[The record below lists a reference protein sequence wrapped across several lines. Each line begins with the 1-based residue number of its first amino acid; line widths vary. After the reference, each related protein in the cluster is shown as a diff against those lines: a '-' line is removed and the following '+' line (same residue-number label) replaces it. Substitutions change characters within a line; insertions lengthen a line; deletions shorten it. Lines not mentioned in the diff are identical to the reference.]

1 MKEKF
6 DILKYK
12 KIIMLALIIVSITI
26 LITATYITT
35 YNNNIITRE
44 DVITTNMSSKTQKDF
59 EQDFLSNFEEFSIY
73 MSSEEEVK
81 YDGDKV
87 FEYGSRKFTVK
98 NTVKEESKISNIKV
112 TLGMGANWVG
122 YKSSTKSSTV
132 KNDGSTTSTISN
144 IDVMFPLKNDLL
156 FTPKIEPTLYVL
168 VEWSELGMNYYAYY
182 EYDYSVYSVKPSN

>member
-12 KIIMLALIIVSITI
+12 KIIMLALILVSITI

-44 DVITTNMSSKTQKDF
+44 DVITTNMSGKIQKDF
-59 EQDFLSNFEEFSIY
+59 EKDFLSNFEEFSIY

-87 FEYGSRKFTVK
+87 YDVSLITEYVNLVNLDCTNEEWFNG
-98 NTVKEESKISNIKV
+98 VKEFAVNH
-112 TLGMGANWVG
+112 GYAANPKE
-122 YKSSTKSSTV
+122 YKQNPEAFKGNVSDVSTVIRVAITTKSNT
-132 KNDGSTTSTISN
+132 
-144 IDVMFPLKNDLL
+144 PDLYHIIKL
-156 FTPKIEPTLYVL
+156 
-168 VEWSELGMNYYAYY
+168 LGKQRILERIN
-182 EYDYSVYSVKPSN
+182 EIK